1 MWMSYRTG
9 TTPRDSQLGNR
20 QEAILCFRPARACP
34 RIFLLEYFELIHL
47 GLGAEEMTP
56 FAVVAKPRGMPGP
69 RGSVLAG
76 LAFALALST
85 SSAAMAECTGTG
97 QLSSI
102 TSFLPFSAGGA
113 VSSLV
118 SAINTTNTAFL

>member
-1 MWMSYRTG
+1 
-9 TTPRDSQLGNR
+9 
-20 QEAILCFRPARACP
+20 
-34 RIFLLEYFELIHL
+34 
-47 GLGAEEMTP
+47 
-56 FAVVAKPRGMPGP
+56 MPGP

-118 SAINTTNTAFL
+118 SAINTTNTAFLTQGTAFRQRASQSSAKSGGRRRLDPRRRGDVTTKNTKHHIQRFCLWPCSAGNHHL